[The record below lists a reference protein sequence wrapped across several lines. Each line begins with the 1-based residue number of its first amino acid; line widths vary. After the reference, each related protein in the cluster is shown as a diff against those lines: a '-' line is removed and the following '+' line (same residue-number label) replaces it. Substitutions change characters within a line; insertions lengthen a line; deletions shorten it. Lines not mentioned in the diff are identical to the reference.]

1 MCSPDGI
8 LEKDIHIVRLTEV
21 LSDSPVS
28 LAAGCKK
35 MCSKSDTTCLEAFPR
50 VNDNI

>member
-8 LEKDIHIVRLTEV
+8 LEKDIHIIRLTEV

-35 MCSKSDTTCLEAFPR
+35 NVFEKRYDVFRSFSESE
-50 VNDNI
+50 